1 MYIGLWNEEKQE
13 RNAALSEPGDEFV
26 KRTVGHAQLLLQP
39 HLPARDAAFGD
50 VVDVGQE
57 MLPLAMW

>member
-13 RNAALSEPGDEFV
+13 GNAALSEPGDEFV

-39 HLPARDAAFGD
+39 HLFSFSRIFRR
-50 VVDVGQE
+50 E